1 MSLVIRKAV
10 PADMVA
16 ICAIENEPPFV
27 SDTFCDDL
35 LKLLMPSTYVAV
47 ESDVV
52 VGFIT
57 AHTLTSSVLKLE
69 KRGFTCKSRVPK
81 KGAKLKDVLKV
92 VNIKVL
98 RAHQMR
104 GIGKRLVR
112 YILDKRH
119 KFVDY
124 ESPYDG
130 KHVIASCCSAQ
141 EYKMLQ
147 VSPTG
152 IYTNGATAHRFSF
165 ERV

>member
-1 MSLVIRKAV
+1 MNAV
-10 PADMVA
+10 
-16 ICAIENEPPFV
+16 CAIEKEPPV
-27 SDTFCDDL
+27 VGDAYHDEL
-35 LKLLMPSTYVAV
+35 LKLLMRSTYVAV
-47 ESDVV
+47 ENNVV

-57 AHTLTSSVLKLE
+57 AHTLTSSALRLE
-69 KRGFTCKSRVPK
+69 KRGFTYNSRVPK

-92 VNIKVL
+92 INIKVL
-98 RAHQMR
+98 RSHQMR

-112 YILDKRH
+112 HILGKAH

-124 ESPYDG
+124 ESPFNG

-147 VSPTG
+147 VSSNG
-152 IYTNGATAHRFSF
+152 NYKNGATAHRFSF